1 MRINEVIVV
10 DPKLDEISAFGAGSG
25 IGKVAGNVVG
35 GVKDFWAGAK
45 QGYQDARAGFVTG
58 QGAGGAATT
67 SSTTTSTPPAS
78 GSQTS
83 QPAGG
88 PAAQQ
93 AAPAAGGNAP
103 VAQASGQA
111 AAPAAQSAPQAAAK
125 PDELEQLK
133 STITKLTP
141 QQKQEVSAALNAPAS
156 QQPKNDVDA
165 VSDQE
170 IAQSTAGRTDAQ
182 LAADAAK
189 TNLDP
194 RVKAAVDAEIQKRKS
209 QKPAAAQQP
218 AAPAGTSVDIGQVKQ
233 QSAQQAQ
240 TAQAEKQTAQQQIAA
255 TQASNAQ
262 KSQQDAAVKAAKDA
276 AMAKP
281 AFQQTA
287 SDKLAIQ
294 KAQQMGIREAV
305 SESKQPKKPA
315 PKQPAKKPAPGKKKK
330 VMVEFNSKFLGRK
343 I

>member
-1 MRINEVIVV
+1 MRINEVIVL
-10 DPKLDEISAFGAGSG
+10 DPELNEISAFGAGSG

-35 GVKDFWAGAK
+35 GVKDFFAGAK
-45 QGYQDARAGFVTG
+45 QGYQTARAGFVTG
-58 QGAGGAATT
+58 QPGAATTATTATTPPAGGAA
-67 SSTTTSTPPAS
+67 A
-78 GSQTS
+78 
-83 QPAGG
+83 QPKAAGG
-88 PAAQQ
+88 AAPQQ
-93 AAPAAGGNAP
+93 AAPA
-103 VAQASGQA
+103 QA
-111 AAPAAQSAPQAAAK
+111 AAPAAQTPTPAAQE
-125 PDELEQLK
+125 DELEQLK
-133 STITKLTP
+133 STIAKLTP
-141 QQKQEVSAALNAPAS
+141 QQKQEVSKALNAPA
-156 QQPKNDVDA
+156 QPAAKNDMDA

-189 TNLDP
+189 PNLDP
-194 RVKAAVDAEIQKRKS
+194 RVKAAVDAELKKRQS
-209 QKPAAAQQP
+209 QKPAAAQPAQAAQP
-218 AAPAGTSVDIGQVKQ
+218 ASGTTLDTSKLKQ

-240 TAQAEKQTAQQQIAA
+240 AAQADRATAQQQIAA
-255 TQASNAQ
+255 TQQANAQ

-294 KAQQMGIREAV
+294 KAQQMGITEM
-305 SESKQPKKPA
+305 KKPKKPA

-330 VMVEFNSKFLGRK
+330 IVVEYHSKFLDRA